1 MMIVKYR
8 SPTSISLMEV
18 VVRKKT
24 KKKNYLLKEES
35 NLYLKDA
42 VCSSPAHNVELVTQL
57 IIIIFLP

>member
-18 VVRKKT
+18 VVE
-24 KKKNYLLKEES
+24 KKNYLLKEES

-42 VCSSPAHNVELVTQL
+42 VCSSPAHNAELVMQL

>member
-18 VVRKKT
+18 VVEKK

-42 VCSSPAHNVELVTQL
+42 VCSSPAHNAELVTQL